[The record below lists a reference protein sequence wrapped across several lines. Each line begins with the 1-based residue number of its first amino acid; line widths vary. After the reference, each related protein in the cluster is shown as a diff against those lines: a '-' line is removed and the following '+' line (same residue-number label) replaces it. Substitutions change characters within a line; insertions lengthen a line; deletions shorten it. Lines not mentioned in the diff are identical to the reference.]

1 MLIGKL
7 NNKPQTKVFAKA
19 ALDNVISAIASNSSG
34 SIPTFSFSILAIN
47 FNNIFSIGH
56 LYQVG
61 ESMNSVPSLQNS
73 TTNNLLLTKQKM
85 NGNFYISTDKSQ
97 LDKNLITDFLSNH
110 SYWAQGR
117 SEQTIEKSIE
127 NSLCFGVFTS
137 ENKQVGFARVVTDY
151 AVFAW
156 LLDVFILEDFRGRGL
171 GKMLMS
177 AIITRED
184 LQGLKRWGLGTRDA
198 HGLYEK
204 YGFTALSKPEIMMER
219 VL

>member
-1 MLIGKL
+1 
-7 NNKPQTKVFAKA
+7 
-19 ALDNVISAIASNSSG
+19 
-34 SIPTFSFSILAIN
+34 
-47 FNNIFSIGH
+47 
-56 LYQVG
+56 
-61 ESMNSVPSLQNS
+61 MNSVPSLQNS

-85 NGNFYISTDKSQ
+85 NGNFYISTDKTQ

-177 AIITRED
+177 AIMTRED

-204 YGFTALSKPEIMMER
+204 YGFTSLSKPEIMMER

>member
-1 MLIGKL
+1 
-7 NNKPQTKVFAKA
+7 
-19 ALDNVISAIASNSSG
+19 
-34 SIPTFSFSILAIN
+34 
-47 FNNIFSIGH
+47 
-56 LYQVG
+56 
-61 ESMNSVPSLQNS
+61 MNSVPSLQNS

-117 SEQTIEKSIE
+117 SRQTIEKSIE

-156 LLDVFILEDFRGRGL
+156 LLDVFIVEDFRGRGL
-171 GKMLMS
+171 GKMLMN
-177 AIITRED
+177 AIMTRED

-204 YGFTALSKPEIMMER
+204 YGFTALSKPEIIMES